1 MHHVKYAQSAAV
13 NPHGPENHESR
24 SWTAW
29 ERRGGIQQQ
38 QNCQVLVP
46 GGQQTT
52 VNLMEIRGDRLPLYG
67 NNVHDK

>member
-52 VNLMEIRGDRLPLYG
+52 VNFNGDKRRSFTPIW
-67 NNVHDK
+67 K